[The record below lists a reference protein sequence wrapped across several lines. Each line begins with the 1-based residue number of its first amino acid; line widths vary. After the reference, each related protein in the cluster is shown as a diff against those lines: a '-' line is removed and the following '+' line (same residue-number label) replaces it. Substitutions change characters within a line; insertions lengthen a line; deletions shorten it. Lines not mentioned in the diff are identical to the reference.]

1 MKVVILAGGQ
11 GTRLSEETTLRPKPM
26 VEVGD
31 RPLLWHIMK
40 IYAAHGLTDFVI
52 CCGYRGYMIKEY
64 FSNYSLHDA
73 DVTIDLRDGQAVV
86 HHRVAEPWKVTLVD
100 TGELTQTGGRLAR
113 IASYID
119 DEDFAMTYGDAVS
132 TVDIAQEIAFHRE
145 QRTLATVAAVRP
157 PARFGALEVEKGL
170 VTRFREKPEG
180 EDAWINGGFFV
191 LSPKVLDYISGDE
204 SRWEHEPLERLASE
218 GQLSAY
224 QHDGFWQPMDTARDR
239 NVLQDLWRSGEAPWM
254 VW

>member
-100 TGELTQTGGRLAR
+100 TGELTQTGGTGGTGGSGGAGAGAFIGGVGTVGGAGGAGGIRGYGGL
-113 IASYID
+113 IGDNLGIVQASSTSSVNISVTGGAGGGR
-119 DEDFAMTYGDAVS
+119 FAVRSGNRRSAEVS
-132 TVDIAQEIAFHRE
+132 DV
-145 QRTLATVAAVRP
+145 QRTRSLRRYRNDTKQTP
-157 PARFGALEVEKGL
+157 
-170 VTRFREKPEG
+170 
-180 EDAWINGGFFV
+180 D
-191 LSPKVLDYISGDE
+191 
-204 SRWEHEPLERLASE
+204 
-218 GQLSAY
+218 SA
-224 QHDGFWQPMDTARDR
+224 P
-239 NVLQDLWRSGEAPWM
+239 VP
-254 VW
+254 

>member
-1 MKVVILAGGQ
+1 
-11 GTRLSEETTLRPKPM
+11 M

-113 IASYID
+113 IRLSSRATHASYGRCGQ
-119 DEDFAMTYGDAVS
+119 ATR
-132 TVDIAQEIAFHRE
+132 EIRCA
-145 QRTLATVAAVRP
+145 
-157 PARFGALEVEKGL
+157 G
-170 VTRFREKPEG
+170 
-180 EDAWINGGFFV
+180 
-191 LSPKVLDYISGDE
+191 S
-204 SRWEHEPLERLASE
+204 
-218 GQLSAY
+218 
-224 QHDGFWQPMDTARDR
+224 
-239 NVLQDLWRSGEAPWM
+239 
-254 VW
+254 

>member
-1 MKVVILAGGQ
+1 
-11 GTRLSEETTLRPKPM
+11 
-26 VEVGD
+26 
-31 RPLLWHIMK
+31 
-40 IYAAHGLTDFVI
+40 
-52 CCGYRGYMIKEY
+52 
-64 FSNYSLHDA
+64 
-73 DVTIDLRDGQAVV
+73 
-86 HHRVAEPWKVTLVD
+86 
-100 TGELTQTGGRLAR
+100 
-113 IASYID
+113 
-119 DEDFAMTYGDAVS
+119 
-132 TVDIAQEIAFHRE
+132 
-145 QRTLATVAAVRP
+145 
-157 PARFGALEVEKGL
+157 